1 MAGKLNNVAATRM
14 KGGSRSGASARRG
27 PETRDGTLVPAA
39 VRIALKERLRAVPS
53 AAFLENDPVHLA
65 HRYGRRE
72 DREVAALLGA
82 LFAFGKAAAFIPK
95 VRALLEVLGPSPR
108 RYVESYR
115 PGRDRGFFASF
126 RSRIY
131 RGDDVRLLLWHLR
144 RVVLEHA
151 SLEDAFL
158 SGPTGDGSEGHL
170 ARLTAFAGLF
180 RRLDPFP
187 ITGDAR
193 FSASYRHLVV
203 DPAGGSACKRWNLF
217 LRWVVRP
224 ADGVDLGLWRRV
236 DPSVLVIPLDIH
248 VGRITRLI
256 GIRNR
261 RTPDWKSA
269 EEVTMR
275 LRSIDPGDPV
285 RFDFPLSHLGIS
297 ERCKGRWV
305 REVCG
310 PCTLRRICSE
320 GRRGRNDPH
329 ASAAGEG
336 AP

>member
-1 MAGKLNNVAATRM
+1 M
-14 KGGSRSGASARRG
+14 
-27 PETRDGTLVPAA
+27 PVPAA
-39 VRIALKERLRAVPS
+39 VRSALRARLRAVRP

-65 HRYGRRE
+65 HRYARRE

-82 LFAFGKAAAFIPK
+82 LLAFGKASAFLPK
-95 VRALLEVLGPSPR
+95 VKALLDVLGSSPR
-108 RYVESYR
+108 RYVASYA
-115 PGRDRGFFASF
+115 PGKDRGFFASF

-131 RGDDVRLLLWHLR
+131 RGEDLRLLLWHLR
-144 RVVLEHA
+144 RVVLEFD

-158 SGPTGDGSEGHL
+158 AGPGGDDPEGHL

-180 RRLDPFP
+180 RRLDPLP
-187 ITGDAR
+187 ITGRAG
-193 FSASYRHLVV
+193 FSTSYRHLVV
-203 DPAGGSACKRWNLF
+203 DPSRGSACKRWNLF

-224 ADGVDLGLWRRV
+224 ADGVDLGLWKRV
-236 DPSVLVIPLDIH
+236 DPGLLVIPLDLH

-275 LRSIDPGDPV
+275 LRSIDPSDPV

-297 ERCKGRWV
+297 ESCKGRWV
-305 REVCG
+305 PDVCG
-310 PCTLRRICSE
+310 PCALRRICRE
-320 GRRGRNDPH
+320 GRRGR
-329 ASAAGEG
+329 ASPGEG
-336 AP
+336 TS